1 MGVVVYL
8 GANRFVRGMRL
19 LFPGSPSRDLLQVRR
34 QLEQTATWTTLTTF
48 SNSSRLELTHTSV
61 FRNVRQCLGGR
72 TTRINNHVSCL
83 FACHDSSVECQY
95 DGCIRKD
102 APSSRRCIRQFGCIR
117 YWRLPVAVNAS
128 KYRLLFPP
136 PPLSLRTYPLQ
147 YIECILCLCRLLPV
161 VPAPL
166 ELNRDELGGSSHTRR
181 TEAESRS
188 TSDGASA
195 STLVPCCPL
204 LPCSTRPPW
213 SSDHL
218 ILPRALGTQ
227 QR

>member
-1 MGVVVYL
+1 MIQSSSSCRVNSDL
-8 GANRFVRGMRL
+8 ISSDSRSSIFWRL
-19 LFPGSPSRDLLQVRR
+19 KGRR
-34 QLEQTATWTTLTTF
+34 
-48 SNSSRLELTHTSV
+48 
-61 FRNVRQCLGGR
+61 
-72 TTRINNHVSCL
+72 I
-83 FACHDSSVECQY
+83 VECQY

-166 ELNRDELGGSSHTRR
+166 ERNRDELGGSSHTRR

-195 STLVPCCPL
+195 STLLPCCPL